1 MRYCLIIQILLIIR
15 MTSVLYSSGLNYQAG
30 NPLRTEI
37 MGIRRELGELRK
49 LIQDLS
55 GENQVYRKYIS
66 RILCDSN
73 EEVFD
78 ELNRDLSF
86 LDSNSNRAQQAQAQQ
101 QTQQTSQR
109 QMNPTI
115 SNNSAMRKGA

>member
-1 MRYCLIIQILLIIR
+1 